1 MSVADLATEKMNYF
15 DIKGQKVSLE
25 FQRGNE
31 ILNYYQAL
39 GYDCDLINL
48 CDQTGSVVEV
58 D

>member
-1 MSVADLATEKMNYF
+1 MNYF